1 MESGAKEEA
10 APGTVNREV
19 GGPGRVTVPWAAV
32 GGWRLA
38 PLTCVG
44 EGLGCSN
51 LVSCLEAGG
60 GWGGAG
66 AETSLLGENCVQSWG
81 RRKLLGSL
89 GGEGALTGPHSAAP
103 GASGSGISDVSAETS
118 SLGLGMWKRQKEGW
132 RGRSG
137 GAQRRLS
144 PLPARLPRSRA
155 GVACGKSV
163 LSVKQSLRLLQ
174 MRVHLL

>member
-44 EGLGCSN
+44 EGLVARTWFPVWK
-51 LVSCLEAGG
+51 LVGG
-60 GWGGAG
+60 ERAG
-66 AETSLLGENCVQSWG
+66 AETSLLGENCVQSGG

-89 GGEGALTGPHSAAP
+89 GGEGALTGPRSAAP
-103 GASGSGISDVSAETS
+103 GASGSGISDLSAETS

-137 GAQRRLS
+137 GAQRRLY
-144 PLPARLPRSRA
+144 PLPARLPCSRA
-155 GVACGKSV
+155 CVACGKSV
-163 LSVKQSLRLLQ
+163 LSVQQSLRLLQ